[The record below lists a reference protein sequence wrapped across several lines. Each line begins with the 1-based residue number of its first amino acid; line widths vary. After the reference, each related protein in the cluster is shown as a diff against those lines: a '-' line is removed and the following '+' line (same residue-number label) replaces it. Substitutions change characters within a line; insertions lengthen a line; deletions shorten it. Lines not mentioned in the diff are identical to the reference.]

1 MRYYLSRHTAILL
14 LLMLFLPAAAQDYSK
29 MSVMVR
35 RMVHEHHQ
43 SALSPVRPGQKAAPR
58 TAIVATQPRLT
69 AFVRC
74 ADKELLR
81 ESGCHI
87 LASWDDIHIAVMP
100 LAAVGSLS
108 ERAEVGRIEAGAPC
122 QIAADKTAGIVQA
135 TDVWEQMAGGIPLT
149 GSGVVMGVMDI
160 GFDFTH
166 PTFFSRS
173 MSHSRIRAVWDQL
186 DFSAAGQ
193 PYAGEDTIYVGR
205 QYTSESEIL
214 TKAYSADASIC
225 THGTHTAGIAAGSG
239 AEGSGAWT
247 YSGMAPDAD
256 LCIVANMVSDNMS
269 LISEDSIGLY
279 TTATDM
285 LGFKYIFD
293 YAESVGKP
301 CVISFSEGAKE
312 TLYDSQLYNEVLS
325 KLVGRGRI
333 ICAAAGNE
341 AWKQTHVSKPA
352 GMAEGG
358 AFFVG
363 SDKTAYCQM
372 RSDKPVRMTL
382 TFYATDGTM
391 TQRIYDTAPLAAHGD
406 SLLTDTLCFDG
417 DRYSVM
423 MTAYPSCY
431 DSTQWATELLVAD
444 TLRVM
449 NNTEAPVSLTVH
461 GEDNSIDVFALAGH
475 FASHSANPALNR
487 HDNTHNILFPA
498 SAPDI
503 ICVGGTGYTTQHTNI
518 YGETMVSNVA
528 EKGNRM
534 AYSSIGPTLSGLTKP
549 DVVAPGQNVVS
560 AYSSRYYEVN
570 PSAADIRWSV
580 REFSHNGRKY
590 LWTSNSGTSM
600 AAPVVAGVVALWL
613 QACPTLSPDQIRDV
627 ISQTAVRKHTSM
639 TYPNNEYGYGEIDAM
654 AGLKYIERTYTGI
667 QNIYDDNVNFNG
679 NDNVNFNGNDNFN
692 GIYDL
697 FGRRLTSV
705 PDRGIYIINGRKI
718 VR

>member
-43 SALSPVRPGQKAAPR
+43 SALSPVRPGQKAAPC
-58 TAIVATQPRLT
+58 TAFAAAQPRLT

-149 GSGVVMGVMDI
+149 GRGVVMGVMDI

-205 QYTSESEIL
+205 QYTTESEIL
-214 TKAYSADASIC
+214 AKAYSADADIC

-391 TQRIYDTAPLAAHGD
+391 TQRTYDTAPLAAHGD

-449 NNTEAPVSLTVH
+449 NNTVAPVSLTVH
-461 GEDNSIDVFALAGH
+461 GEDNSIDVFALVGH

-503 ICVGGTGYTTQHTNI
+503 ICVGGTGYTIQHTNI

-560 AYSSRYYEVN
+560 AYSSRYYEAN

-627 ISQTAVRKHTSM
+627 ISQTAVRKHTDM

-679 NDNVNFNGNDNFN
+679 NDNINGNDNFN